1 LSTYFFTHF
10 TTQILGTLG
19 AGLST
24 FPWLSASIL
33 FPIGSAFV
41 IPFFPDKGDGKEVR
55 WFALS
60 IALITFLIPLGSLK
74 QNLLNFRSFLQYVI
88 STL

>member
-1 LSTYFFTHF
+1 MSTYFLSHL

-19 AGLST
+19 AGLSNV
-24 FPWLSASIL
+24 PWLSASIL

-60 IALITFLIPLGSLK
+60 IALITFLIMK
-74 QNLLNFRSFLQYVI
+74 TFN
-88 STL
+88 

>member
-1 LSTYFFTHF
+1 M
-10 TTQILGTLG
+10 LGTLG
-19 AGLST
+19 AELSN

-33 FPIGSAFV
+33 FPIVSAFV

-60 IALITFLIPLGSLK
+60 IALITF
-74 QNLLNFRSFLQYVI
+74 
-88 STL
+88 

>member
-1 LSTYFFTHF
+1 M
-10 TTQILGTLG
+10 LGTLG

-55 WFALS
+55 WIALS
-60 IALITFLIPLGSLK
+60 IALITF
-74 QNLLNFRSFLQYVI
+74 
-88 STL
+88 